1 LFDVLDLTFSK
12 QLVQSL
18 KVLLNPLSRFL
29 LDGIHFHPDVIGVD
43 IPILLDHQRA

>member
-1 LFDVLDLTFSK
+1 LFGILDLTFSK

-18 KVLLNPLSRFL
+18 EVLLNPLSGFL
-29 LDGIHFHPDVIGVD
+29 LYGIHFHLDVINVD